1 VGGDAGRAR
10 SVILGQGELPRV
22 AGPLLAHTIQV
33 LDWIG
38 TLAFALSGGLLGV
51 RKRFDLFG
59 VLCLAFV
66 AAVTGGIIRDVLID
80 ATPPVAITQL
90 HYFVIAMV
98 AGVIAFYWYPQV
110 ALWKRGIKFL
120 DAIGLALFA
129 VIGTQKAFAYHIHPA
144 MAAVMGMITGIGG
157 GMLRDLLAGERPFVL
172 RSDLYAVAALVGSA
186 VVAAGHVVDGPPTLF
201 TLLGAAACIYL
212 RLMAIFRGWH
222 APLPRTQPDEGP

>member
-1 VGGDAGRAR
+1 M
-10 SVILGQGELPRV
+10 IIGQADVPRI

-59 VLCLAFV
+59 VVFLAFV
-66 AAVTGGIIRDVLID
+66 AAATGGIIRDVLIG
-80 ATPPVAITQL
+80 ATPPVAIAEL
-90 HYFVIAMV
+90 HYFIIAMA
-98 AGVIAFYWYPQV
+98 AGVIAFYWYPRV
-110 ALWKRGIKFL
+110 ALWGRGIRLL

-129 VIGTQKAFAYHIHPA
+129 VIGTQKAFAYNIHPV

-157 GMLRDLLAGERPFVL
+157 GMARDILAGEMPFVL
-172 RSDLYAVAALVGSA
+172 RSDLYAVAALLGSA
-186 VVAAGHVVDGPPTLF
+186 VVAAGHTVDGPPTLF
-201 TLLGAAACIYL
+201 TLLGAAVCIFL

-222 APLPRTQPDEGP
+222 APLPRTGGADGP